1 MATQQALTMP
11 ETSAAGLTASPGQAA
26 VGRDE
31 EHAHQRQRDRTDLKH
46 AGAALL
52 LDADDQ
58 QDNDRGDVL

>member
-11 ETSAAGLTASPGQAA
+11 ETSAAGLTA

-31 EHAHQRQRDRTDLKH
+31 ENAHQRHQDRTDLKH

-58 QDNDRGDVL
+58 QDDDGGNVL